1 MTLNNIV
8 EETEEK
14 APEIEIDEV
23 EEIEELTDTVD
34 DEEVAE
40 ADNEDEK
47 APIELEDTPK
57 KTYTEDELEEIA
69 KQRERRAK
77 RKMER
82 EYEKQLAKYKELE
95 RVMNAGTGKTTLDD
109 IITSTTSYY
118 KEEGIEIPENK
129 PRLSDEEVEVL
140 AKYKAQKILDLQDI
154 GMVEEELED
163 LASKG
168 RDNMSAEEKVI
179 FQTLGEY
186 VTKEKDA
193 MELKTLGVDKAVL
206 DSPEF
211 KDLRSKYNGSAKE
224 VYDLYKKIY
233 KVEET
238 PKSPGAMNT
247 KPANDGK
254 EFYSETDVEK
264 LARKYTPE
272 QLAKNPKLFDKIKQ
286 SMGSW

>member
-40 ADNEDEK
+40 ADNEEEK

-206 DSPEF
+206 DSAEF

-233 KVEET
+233 KVAEA

>member
-233 KVEET
+233 KVEEA

>member
-14 APEIEIDEV
+14 APEVETSEV
-23 EEIEELTDTVD
+23 EEIEELTDTVE

-109 IITSTTSYY
+109 IIASTTSYY

-140 AKYKAQKILDLQDI
+140 AKHKAQKILNLQDI

-168 RDNMSAEEKVI
+168 RENMSAEEKII

-186 VTKEKDA
+186 VVKEKDA

-206 DSPEF
+206 DSTEF
-211 KDLRSKYNGSAKE
+211 KDLRSKYNGSATE

-233 KVEET
+233 KVEEA
-238 PKSPGAMNT
+238 PKSPGTMNT

-254 EFYSETDVEK
+254 EFYSEMDVEK

-272 QLAKNPKLFDKIKQ
+272 QLAKNPKLLDKIKK